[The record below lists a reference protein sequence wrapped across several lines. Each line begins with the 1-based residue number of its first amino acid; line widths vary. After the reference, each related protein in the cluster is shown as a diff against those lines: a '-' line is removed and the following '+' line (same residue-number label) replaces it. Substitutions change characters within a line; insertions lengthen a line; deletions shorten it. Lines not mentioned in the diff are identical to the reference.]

1 MKKLLTAVCIFALS
15 VSALGLA
22 GCSQHRL
29 MQDDLVSMG
38 YEYEVV
44 FDLAGGKVGER
55 ETSVLQVKPNSYLPK
70 PGSTPLIAAPVR
82 EGYTLNDYYRGEKDE
97 DGQITYGERWDFGKD
112 RVNSDLT
119 LYVKWLKNYSLV
131 VHYGENFSKEKA
143 FSVSQ
148 TSEGEPLPLT
158 SVNLTEVTV
167 IGFYLDKDKKEE
179 IEFPYTPPCSEENT
193 EVHIYADTMDGN
205 WKIVNSADDFN
216 LYAATNVYLTADI
229 DLGGKEIT
237 MPDVYTGIFN
247 GNGHTVK
254 NFKVK
259 RDLKGKYDTCA
270 GIFGELGSGA
280 EIYNV
285 KFENVTLD
293 ASLAN
298 PVVTDYY
305 AGMLAGRAH
314 ENVKLK
320 DVTVTGTFNCSVIA
334 AHFDKTEVGAFIGDL
349 PAAVDVSTCDF
360 TGVTVNKTEID

>member
-1 MKKLLTAVCIFALS
+1 M
-15 VSALGLA
+15 
-22 GCSQHRL
+22 
-29 MQDDLVSMG
+29 
-38 YEYEVV
+38 
-44 FDLAGGKVGER
+44 
-55 ETSVLQVKPNSYLPK
+55 
-70 PGSTPLIAAPVR
+70 
-82 EGYTLNDYYRGEKDE
+82 
-97 DGQITYGERWDFGKD
+97 
-112 RVNSDLT
+112 
-119 LYVKWLKNYSLV
+119 
-131 VHYGENFSKEKA
+131 
-143 FSVSQ
+143 
-148 TSEGEPLPLT
+148 
-158 SVNLTEVTV
+158 
-167 IGFYLDKDKKEE
+167 
-179 IEFPYTPPCSEENT
+179 
-193 EVHIYADTMDGN
+193 
-205 WKIVNSADDFN
+205 
-216 LYAATNVYLTADI
+216 
-229 DLGGKEIT
+229 
-237 MPDVYTGIFN
+237 
-247 GNGHTVK
+247 K